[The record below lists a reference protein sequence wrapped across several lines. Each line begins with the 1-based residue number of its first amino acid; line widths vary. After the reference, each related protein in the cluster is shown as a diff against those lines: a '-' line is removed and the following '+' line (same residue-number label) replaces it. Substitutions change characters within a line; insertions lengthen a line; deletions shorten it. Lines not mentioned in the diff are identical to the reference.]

1 MIRAYLG
8 LGANLGDR
16 LANLREVVRMLDEH
30 PSCRVTACSSIYE
43 TDPVGPVDQPD
54 FLNAVIAIETE
65 LEPEE
70 LLDLVHNIEN
80 RLGRVRTLKW
90 GPRVIDIDILLYGQL
105 EMQADGLTLP
115 HPELMKRA
123 FVLVPFAEIAP
134 DVEISGIEARQA
146 AAEINRTGIRLTNL
160 SLSY

>member
-1 MIRAYLG
+1 MATAYLG

-16 LANLREVVRMLDEH
+16 LANLREAVRMLDEH

-54 FLNAVIAIETE
+54 FLNAVIATETD
-65 LEPEE
+65 LRPEE
-70 LLDLVHNIEN
+70 LLDLVHSIEN
-80 RLGRVRTLKW
+80 KLGRVRTIKW

-105 EMQADGLTLP
+105 EIEADGLTLP

-134 DVEISGIEARQA
+134 GARIGGTEARQA
-146 AAEINRTGIRLTNL
+146 AAEIDKTGMRLTSL
-160 SLSY
+160 SLSS